1 MRYGRVTMAAAVAAL
16 AVAVAACS
24 SSGSSSAPAAPAT
37 HSSPAAMTGTETLT
51 AVSSGSAAAA
61 NLNSNSNAPLTFP
74 AGVWTGPVAVTVRP
88 FTLPGS
94 GGNGNGPATV
104 TLKTPVGNL
113 VVHHSANQVPGAGN
127 PNQPP
132 PATWT
137 KNGTTCYF
145 ITTFSKGTGTW
156 ISGTGKFAG
165 AHGTLTYLVTAQGH
179 APLSAGKTTCG
190 FTTTGAVENSG
201 AQIKFVAS
209 GPMTVAG

>member
-1 MRYGRVTMAAAVAAL
+1 MRYGRVTIAAAVAAL

-37 HSSPAAMTGTETLT
+37 RSSPAAMTGTETLT

-94 GGNGNGPATV
+94 GGNGNGPGDGH
-104 TLKTPVGNL
+104 P
-113 VVHHSANQVPGAGN
+113 QDPGRQPRRAPLCQPGTRAGN
-127 PNQPP
+127 RNQPP

-145 ITTFSKGTGTW
+145 ITTFTKGTGTW

-165 AHGTLTYLVTAQGH
+165 AHGTLTYLVTAQ
-179 APLSAGKTTCG
+179 ATRRCRPARRP
-190 FTTTGAVENSG
+190 A
-201 AQIKFVAS
+201 AS
-209 GPMTVAG
+209 PRPVP